1 MKNEK
6 ITIHTD
12 GSCLGNPGP
21 GGWGVVIHF
30 QNKEITLSGGAEDT
44 TNNRMEMMAIIEAL
58 KWATFKSGLTQEE
71 LHKVDIELFSDSNLL
86 MQSLTLGW
94 KRKANLDLWAK
105 LDTLRGWLKIKWVW
119 VKAHANNKYN
129 NLADE
134 LALAASKKIQKLL

>member
-21 GGWGVVIHF
+21 GGYGVIIHF
-30 QNKEITLSGGAEDT
+30 QNKETKLSGGAEDT
-44 TNNRMEMMAIIEAL
+44 TNNRMEMTAIIEAL
-58 KWATFKSGLTQEE
+58 KWVTFKSGLTQEE
-71 LHKVDIELFSDSNLL
+71 LHKVEIELFSDSNLL
-86 MQSLTLGW
+86 MQTLTLGW

-129 NLADE
+129 CLADK
-134 LALAASKKIQKLL
+134 LALAASKKIQKGF